1 MGAARLSAVQAEQV
15 TESPKQTYVRNT
27 DTLYVKPLDGETNAD
42 ALARS
47 ATTPAVQGGLT
58 IKHFTG
64 DPLIGLS
71 LHALVEELTEQCAR
85 SNRGDLAQSEA
96 LLTAQAHSLDA
107 IYNRLARMASSHLG
121 AGGNIEV
128 IDTLLRLG
136 MKAQSQCRST
146 IEALAEIKNPSHV
159 TFAKQANIANGPQQV
174 NNGMAAR
181 AANGQFRQNK
191 LLEQTNG
198 QRLDFGAKGSAIGAD
213 TTLAAVGAVNRASD
227 RPRKMRSV

>member
-1 MGAARLSAVQAEQV
+1 VSIEGEPV
-15 TESPKQTYVRNT
+15 SPGSDRSHP
-27 DTLYVKPLDGETNAD
+27 DTLYVKPLDGETNSEAM
-42 ALARS
+42 ARS
-47 ATTPAVQGGLT
+47 ATIPAVQGGLT

-64 DPLIGLS
+64 DPLTGLS
-71 LHALVEELTEQCAR
+71 LNTLVQDLTEQCAR

-107 IYNRLARMASSHLG
+107 IYNRLARMASNHLN
-121 AGGNIEV
+121 AGGNIEI

-174 NNGMAAR
+174 NNGVAAR
-181 AANGQFRQNK
+181 AENNQFPQNK

-198 QRLDFGAKGSAIGAD
+198 GRLDIRTQGSAIGAD
-213 TTLAAVGAVNRASD
+213 TTLAAVGAVNRSQNG
-227 RPRKMRSV
+227 RRKVQGFRERV